1 MSAGELGAVDPCRLA
16 VTHKRIL
23 DDVMPGVATA
33 RPQRDEHAANPF
45 SCDLSDTELCS
56 NIIERF
62 LIRTLQGA
70 GEGPAVQA
78 TAYALMMLLQDVCHC
93 DEGTPALLPTW
104 WAHRKV
110 LQSGQGDDRA
120 WKALSTEQKTAL
132 KLWAGL
138 AEPTRHAV
146 KPYLRLSA
154 ELGAGE
160 AAGATEPEPSPVF
173 RPGCS
178 YSGWLTRWVQQL
190 LQHADAALRPRTDG
204 RAARPE
210 QKSRAWL
217 LLACRPCLRHDL
229 GLAKCLL
236 PYLLQLLL
244 GLEQTTL
251 LAQACAW
258 HVHGVCMACAWAWAC
273 ACAWAWA
280 CICMG
285 SVVRGLCLA
294 RGIAHSTLTHALSAT
309 RAVAARARCRAG
321 RRRRRRH
328 RRRGEW

>member
-1 MSAGELGAVDPCRLA
+1 MGRELRTCARLLSHESGAVRLLAVQQLLRVLRGATSTALSAQLLSPHLSEREACSALVNALLRACQRPAVENPSASLLEEHAATVDLASQCLGELGAVDPCRLA

-93 DEGTPALLPTW
+93 GEATPALLPTW

-146 KPYLRLSA
+146 KPCLRLS
-154 ELGAGE
+154 
-160 AAGATEPEPSPVF
+160 
-173 RPGCS
+173 
-178 YSGWLTRWVQQL
+178 YLTLSRT
-190 LQHADAALRPRTDG
+190 LRF
-204 RAARPE
+204 
-210 QKSRAWL
+210 
-217 LLACRPCLRHDL
+217 H
-229 GLAKCLL
+229 
-236 PYLLQLLL
+236 
-244 GLEQTTL
+244 
-251 LAQACAW
+251 
-258 HVHGVCMACAWAWAC
+258 
-273 ACAWAWA
+273 
-280 CICMG
+280 
-285 SVVRGLCLA
+285 
-294 RGIAHSTLTHALSAT
+294 
-309 RAVAARARCRAG
+309 
-321 RRRRRRH
+321 
-328 RRRGEW
+328 

>member
-33 RPQRDEHAANPF
+33 RPQRDEHAASPCSSNPNPNPNSNPNPTPNPTPTPTPTPNQANPF

-120 WKALSTEQKTAL
+120 WKATLTLTLTLNLSLTRTLTLSLALALALTLTKGTSRKLVILSDTREL
-132 KLWAGL
+132 KLSS
-138 AEPTRHAV
+138 
-146 KPYLRLSA
+146 SA
-154 ELGAGE
+154 ATH
-160 AAGATEPEPSPVF
+160 AAGADLLIHEATNAWTEEDRRKGLSERDVHL
-173 RPGCS
+173 S
-178 YSGWLTRWVQQL
+178 TK
-190 LQHADAALRPRTDG
+190 QHG
-204 RAARPE
+204 
-210 QKSRAWL
+210 
-217 LLACRPCLRHDL
+217 
-229 GLAKCLL
+229 
-236 PYLLQLLL
+236 
-244 GLEQTTL
+244 
-251 LAQACAW
+251 
-258 HVHGVCMACAWAWAC
+258 
-273 ACAWAWA
+273 
-280 CICMG
+280 
-285 SVVRGLCLA
+285 
-294 RGIAHSTLTHALSAT
+294 HSTPQVRVRVS
-309 RAVAARARCRAG
+309 
-321 RRRRRRH
+321 
-328 RRRGEW
+328 

>member
-1 MSAGELGAVDPCRLA
+1 MYPGELGAVDPCRLA

-23 DDVMPGVATA
+23 DDIMPGVAAA
-33 RPQRDEHAANPF
+33 RPQRDDNAENPF

-93 DEGTPALLPTW
+93 SEATPALLPTW

-110 LQSGQGDDRA
+110 LQSGGQGDDRA
-120 WKALSTEQKTAL
+120 WKALSNEQKTAV

-178 YSGWLTRWVQQL
+178 YSGWLTRWGQQL
-190 LQHADAALRPRTDG
+190 LQHADAARRPRSDG
-204 RAARPE
+204 RTVRPE
-210 QKSRAWL
+210 QKTRAWL
-217 LLACRPCLRHDL
+217 LLACQPCLRHDL

-244 GLEQTTL
+244 GLEQTL
-251 LAQACAW
+251 LLVQACAW
-258 HVHGVCMACAWAWAC
+258 RMHGVCMACAWMAWC
-273 ACAWAWA
+273 MACAWH
-280 CICMG
+280 
-285 SVVRGLCLA
+285 V
-294 RGIAHSTLTHALSAT
+294 HSIHSHLPTAA
-309 RAVAARARCRAG
+309 RAVAARARCSAG
-321 RRRRRRH
+321 RRRRH
-328 RRRGEW
+328 RRRGER

>member
-1 MSAGELGAVDPCRLA
+1 M
-16 VTHKRIL
+16 
-23 DDVMPGVATA
+23 
-33 RPQRDEHAANPF
+33 
-45 SCDLSDTELCS
+45 
-56 NIIERF
+56 
-62 LIRTLQGA
+62 
-70 GEGPAVQA
+70 
-78 TAYALMMLLQDVCHC
+78 
-93 DEGTPALLPTW
+93 
-104 WAHRKV
+104 
-110 LQSGQGDDRA
+110 
-120 WKALSTEQKTAL
+120 
-132 KLWAGL
+132 
-138 AEPTRHAV
+138 

-251 LAQACAW
+251 LAQACA
-258 HVHGVCMACAWAWAC
+258 VT
-273 ACAWAWA
+273 
-280 CICMG
+280 
-285 SVVRGLCLA
+285 
-294 RGIAHSTLTHALSAT
+294 IAGCSL
-309 RAVAARARCRAG
+309 
-321 RRRRRRH
+321 
-328 RRRGEW
+328 